1 MREFSNAWR
10 EIKSEEIVYPNGVK
24 AKEVFENISTNARI
38 VRRYNQLGTLIYSNE
53 KYMKK

>member
-1 MREFSNAWR
+1 MREFSAAWI

-53 KYMKK
+53 KYMK

>member
-1 MREFSNAWR
+1 MKEFSNAWR